1 LKLRVKHIFIY
12 TILSLTAQ
20 AQQYQFD
27 TYTAGENGLA
37 QSEIYSIIEDSRGYV
52 WMGTQGGG
60 IDRFDG
66 RSFENFRSR
75 EGLSSSFV
83 HALYESADKRIWLG
97 TQNGLSSYNGHT
109 FQSYR
114 PERLQ
119 NFWVTSILEKDS
131 SQLLV
136 GTHKGLYQL
145 EEDKLIRITDIPQRH
160 VHHLFKAKDKSIW
173 VSTSRGLFRVMDGKP
188 IVYGA
193 DQEIHHKE
201 FRCVS
206 QAKDGAIWAATFTGG
221 IYIIEK
227 DTTRRLTVVDGIEGQ
242 HVQVLYKDRAGKMWI
257 GTQDRGINIYDPS
270 DKTFTHLSQVNG
282 LVRNDV
288 RSITEDDW
296 GNIWIGTVGGVNKYY
311 GRQFE
316 HISINN
322 SANDDYVYAITED
335 TLGHLWVSASGKG
348 IAQIKDGEIVRFNR
362 NFGFMDVRCKAIFV
376 DDANR
381 VWIGTE
387 GKGLSLYDG
396 KGFNSFNEIDGL
408 GGSFVKDILQD
419 KDKNIWVATAG
430 AGIHKITVRDTL
442 VFQEKKIKND
452 TLALILS
459 DTIYRDSLVV
469 NNYSFKRFE
478 GQLLKAYI
486 QALFEDSAGR
496 IWFATRNMGLGVME
510 NDSIIQIYDRSKG
523 LPDNDIRS
531 VVEDKDGY
539 LWLATANAGI
549 CRLHLEGDSMEVKLI
564 SEKDGINSNNVYLLT
579 LDEVGNV
586 WAGCGKGVDF
596 ITLDASRNKL
606 KIKHYGKSEGFV
618 GVETCKNSVLRD
630 RSGRLWFGTVNGL
643 TMHLPGATRK
653 NLIPSKVYINEV
665 RIGYDPLQKSAYAD
679 YASDWG
685 GIKENLVVP
694 YTDNQWSFEFK
705 GINQAKPDQ
714 TLFKWKMEGWDK
726 DWIGPFKRTG
736 VDYSNL
742 SPGNYTFSVM
752 AGNREGVFDGPVDSV
767 QFAIEPPIWQT
778 WWFKLAAA
786 LLGMLLIGLFIR
798 LRINR
803 IRRESAIKTERLEM
817 EKSML
822 QLEQKALQL
831 QMNPHFI
838 FNVLN
843 SIQSLITKKDEKT
856 ARYFLAKFSK
866 LMRAILENSRE
877 TKITLEQ
884 EIETLQNYLG
894 VEQFS
899 RGNSF
904 DFEIKVD
911 PKLDVDEV
919 MIPPMLLQPFVENA
933 IIHGVGQVV
942 EGGKVVLE
950 FIQKYGTLECIITD
964 NGPGIEK
971 ARARKSQQA
980 HTHKSAALEVT
991 QERLDILNAG
1001 IKNRSL
1007 EITDLS
1013 KEGAGLTGTKVVLRL
1028 IMNEISR

>member
-1 LKLRVKHIFIY
+1 MRIKYIFIC
-12 TILSLTAQ
+12 IVFWVKIH

-27 TYTAGENGLA
+27 TYSAGEGGLA
-37 QSEIYSIIEDSRGYV
+37 QSEIYTIIEDSRGYI

-75 EGLSSSFV
+75 EGLENGFI
-83 HALYESADKRIWLG
+83 HALYEDSDQRIWIG
-97 TQNGLSSYNGHT
+97 TQNGLVSYNGLA
-109 FQSYR
+109 FKNYK
-114 PERLQ
+114 PEGQ
-119 NFWVTSILEKDS
+119 NDFWVSSILEKKPQ
-131 SQLLV
+131 QLLV
-136 GTHKGLYQL
+136 GTHKGLFEL
-145 EEDKLIRITDIPQRH
+145 EGEELRLVSGIPKSH
-160 VHHLFKAKDKSIW
+160 IYHLFKAKDESVW
-173 VSTSRGLFRVMDGKP
+173 VSTSRGLYQIIDGKP
-188 IVYGA
+188 IAFGES
-193 DQEIHHKE
+193 QGINHKD

-206 QAKDGAIWAATFTGG
+206 QTKDGAIWAATFSGG

-227 DTTRRLTVVDGIEGQ
+227 NEVRRLTVVDGIKGQ
-242 HVQVLYKDRAGKMWI
+242 HVQVLFKDRSDKMWI
-257 GTQDRGINIYDPS
+257 GTQDRGISIYDPS
-270 DKTFTHLSQVNG
+270 DSTFTHFSQSDG

-288 RSITEDDW
+288 RTIAEDAW
-296 GNIWIGTVGGVNKYY
+296 GNIWIGTVGGVSKYY

-322 SANDDYVYAITED
+322 SSNDDYVYAISED
-335 TLGHLWVSASGKG
+335 TLGHLWVSASSKG
-348 IAQIKDGEIVRFNR
+348 IAQIKDGEIVRYNR
-362 NFGFMDVRCKAIFV
+362 NFGFMDVRCKALFV

-396 KGFNSFNEIDGL
+396 KGFNSFHEIDGL
-408 GGSFVKDILQD
+408 GASFVKDILQD
-419 KDKNIWVATAG
+419 RNRNIWVATAG
-430 AGIHKITVRDTL
+430 AGIHKISIRDTI
-442 VFQEKKIKND
+442 VTREKSMEND
-452 TLALILS
+452 TLPLIIS
-459 DTIYRDSLVV
+459 DTIYEESIVV
-469 NNYSFKRFE
+469 SNYSFKRFE
-478 GQLLKAYI
+478 GQLLGAYI
-486 QALFEDSAGR
+486 EALYEDSAGR
-496 IWFATRNMGLGVME
+496 LWFATRNMGLGVIE
-510 NDSIIQIYDRSKG
+510 NDSIIHVFDRSNG

-531 VVEDKDGY
+531 IVEDKDGY
-539 LWLATANAGI
+539 FWLATANAGI
-549 CRLHLEGDSMEVKLI
+549 CRLQMVGKSIDVKGI
-564 SEKDGINSNNVYLLT
+564 NEKDGLNSNNVYLLI
-579 LDEVGNV
+579 LDESDDL
-586 WAGCGKGVDF
+586 WAGCGKGIDR
-596 ITLDASRNKL
+596 IKLDASRNKL

-618 GVETCKNSVLRD
+618 GVETCKNSVLKD

-643 TMHLPGATRK
+643 TMHLPGALGK
-653 NLIPSKVYINEV
+653 NLIPSKVYISEV
-665 RIGYDPLQKSAYAD
+665 RIGYDPLGKSAYAD
-679 YASDWG
+679 WAADWG

-714 TLFKWKMEGWDK
+714 TFFKWKMDGWDK
-726 DWIGPFKRTG
+726 DWIGPFKRSG

-742 SPGNYTFSVM
+742 SPGDYTFSVM
-752 AGNREGVFDGPVDSV
+752 AGNADGVFDGPVDSV
-767 QFAIEPPIWQT
+767 QFSIEPPIWQR
-778 WWFKLAAA
+778 WWFKLAGAI
-786 LLGMLLIGLFIR
+786 LGMALIGLFIR
-798 LRINR
+798 LRVNR
-803 IRRESAIKTERLEM
+803 IRKESAIKTERLEM

-884 EIETLQNYLG
+884 EIETLQNYLS

-899 RGNSF
+899 RGNAF
-904 DFEIKVD
+904 DFEIEID
-911 PKLDVDEV
+911 PRLDVDEI

-933 IIHGVGQVV
+933 IIHGVGQVA
-942 EGGKVVLE
+942 EGGKIKLA
-950 FIQKYGTLECIITD
+950 FLQKYGTLECIVTD

-971 ARARKSQQA
+971 AKERKSQQE
-980 HTHKSAALEVT
+980 HGHKSAALEVT

-1007 EITDLS
+1007 EIIDLS
-1013 KEGAGLTGTKVVLRL
+1013 KEDASLTGTKVVLRL
-1028 IMNEISR
+1028 IMRE